1 MKFKCTYSKNNNNVF
16 FTVGD
21 IYEGELIGTDGFRRD
36 WYAVMNNRGNKSE
49 VALNGYLW
57 KFEIVNESEEKDMNE
72 ENKALSGLEA
82 IDLMKE
88 GKMVLEI
95 GGILIYKIEE
105 GYVYY
110 KNYFDDEAKWYI
122 DSNFSFSAKYE
133 EYNEPKNL
141 TGWERV
147 DESKEEKFTIINSR
161 DFGDLWEL
169 NDATC
174 NDMYDRA
181 NYFSTKEKAKEID
194 FKQTLFRKLQRFSDE
209 NEGDKIDWSNHNQDK
224 YYIHYDHDDKEIRIS
239 ANVFLQEFGKVYFN
253 SGKVT
258 QQAIDLFHDDL
269 IKYFTEM

>member
-1 MKFKCTYSKNNNNVF
+1 MKLRCTYNKDNDDVF
-16 FTVGD
+16 IVGN
-21 IYEGELIGTDGFRRD
+21 IYEGEFDETGSFGKD
-36 WYAVMNNRGNKSE
+36 WYTVTNNHGNTSK
-49 VALNGYLW
+49 VASNGRFW

-72 ENKALSGLEA
+72 ENKVLSGLEA
-82 IDLMKE
+82 IELMKE

>member
-169 NDATC
+169 NDSDC
-174 NDMYDRA
+174 DKRYEIA
-181 NYFSTKEKAKEID
+181 NYFSTREKAEEID

-209 NEGDKIDWSNHNQDK
+209 NGGSEIDWNREGQNK
-224 YYIHYDHDDKEIRIS
+224 YVICYNLAKEQ
-239 ANVFLQEFGKVYFN
+239 LQVKVKWFTREFGQVYFI
-253 SGKVT
+253 SYEIAEK
-258 QQAIDLFHDDL
+258 AIELFHDDL
-269 IKYFTEM
+269 IKYYTM